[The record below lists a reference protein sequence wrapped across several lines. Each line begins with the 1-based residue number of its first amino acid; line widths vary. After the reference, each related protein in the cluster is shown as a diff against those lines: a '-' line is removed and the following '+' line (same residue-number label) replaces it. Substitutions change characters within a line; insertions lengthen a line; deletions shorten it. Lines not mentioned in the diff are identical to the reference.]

1 MVYPLCNCGFYLGGT
16 TKQELMESDDKESVL
31 VTDSGKTEDSRDI
44 KESNEK
50 PEELSNQHQEENKD
64 IDQEKKDNDHEMLQ
78 DNCDDQERSGDAV
91 NQSQEDQSSL
101 QETSESNQKSPQNDQ
116 AGPVNPEEKFSDQPL
131 GNKPEQS
138 NQSDQST
145 NDHETVDDQ
154 MEATSQQDDQ
164 NLKTQNANS
173 DIKTDQDEESPS
185 TPPHTTPSASVDS
198 QATEIISTS
207 DGSHGSGDDKN
218 NGQQSSEDE
227 AEESQYGRPWYNFWS
242 SSDRPVS
249 RA

>member
-1 MVYPLCNCGFYLGGT
+1 MA
-16 TKQELMESDDKESVL
+16 D
-31 VTDSGKTEDSRDI
+31 
-44 KESNEK
+44 
-50 PEELSNQHQEENKD
+50 
-64 IDQEKKDNDHEMLQ
+64 Q

-101 QETSESNQKSPQNDQ
+101 QETSESDQKLPQNDQ
-116 AGPVNPEEKFSDQPL
+116 AGPVNPEEKFSNQPL

-138 NQSDQST
+138 NQSGQST

-154 MEATSQQDDQ
+154 VEATSQQDDQ
-164 NLKTQNANS
+164 NLKAQNANS
-173 DIKTDQDEESPS
+173 DIKTEVKTDEDEESPS
-185 TPPHTTPSASVDS
+185 TPPHTTTSASVDS

-207 DGSHGSGDDKN
+207 DGSHGSEDDKH

-227 AEESQYGRPWYNFWS
+227 AEENQYGRPWYNFWS
-242 SSDRPVS
+242 SNDRPVS